1 MNQNRSLTK
10 DPPLLEVDGLRVAF
24 GGRRRV
30 VAVDGVSFAVMPGET
45 LGLVGESGSGKTT
58 VGRAILRLVA
68 AEAGAV
74 RFDGRDVLAADRA
87 SLRAMRRAMQIV
99 FQDPAGSLNPRMRV
113 EEILSEPLLIHGLAD
128 RGTVRVRVQALLE
141 RCGMPAEAASRYPHE
156 FSGGQKQRIGIAR
169 ALAVQP
175 RFIVCDEPTSA
186 LDVSIQ
192 GQIINLLR
200 RLQREL
206 GLSYLFISH
215 DMAVIRHMCHR
226 IAVMQQG
233 RIVEIGPRDQVLY
246 EPAHEYTRGLLSAV
260 PRRQAALA

>member
-1 MNQNRSLTK
+1 
-10 DPPLLEVDGLRVAF
+10 
-24 GGRRRV
+24 
-30 VAVDGVSFAVMPGET
+30 
-45 LGLVGESGSGKTT
+45 
-58 VGRAILRLVA
+58 
-68 AEAGAV
+68 
-74 RFDGRDVLAADRA
+74 VLSAYGA
-87 SLRAMRRAMQIV
+87 SLRGLRRAMQIV

-113 EEILSEPLLIHGLAD
+113 AEILAEPLLIHGLAD
-128 RGTVRVRVQALLE
+128 RRTVSERVGALLE
-141 RCGMPAEAASRYPHE
+141 RCGMPAEAGSRYPHE

-226 IAVMQQG
+226 VAVMQQG
-233 RIVEIGPRDQVLY
+233 RIVEIGVRDQVLY
-246 EPAHEYTRGLLSAV
+246 EPAHEYTSRLLSAV
-260 PRRQAALA
+260 PRREAALA